1 MSNYFSLKAPLSI
14 ALLFCFLVSYG
25 QKSQKKPVGKPNIIL
40 IIADDAGWNDVGYN
54 GSEIQTP
61 NIDRL
66 AKNGV
71 VLNRFYA
78 SPTCS
83 PTRASVLTGRPSSR
97 MGIVAPIS
105 DKSKM
110 KLPDSI
116 PTLPKLLHQNN
127 YQTALFGKWH
137 LGLQPSSGPTAYGFD
152 YSYGFLHGQIDQ
164 YTHKYKNGDESWY
177 RNVEFIVEK
186 GHATDLITQEAIK
199 WISEKRD
206 AKKNFFLQVAYSAP
220 HFPLQEEQKWKD
232 PYMHSIKNS
241 SRRDFAAAM
250 SHMDNS
256 IGLLLDKLKQ
266 EKLDKNTLIIFMSDN
281 GAMEDW
287 DSKKEY
293 NGVHPS
299 NDRLG
304 DNTPLRDWKTSNY
317 EGAIR
322 VPCAVYWKG
331 HLKSYKNESYI
342 SVIDLLPSFLF
353 LAGDENLPPT
363 IEGRN
368 VWQAI
373 SENKSIPDQ
382 EIYVRGHLQESL
394 IQSPWKIIR
403 TRHLAIPADY
413 ELYNIEKDPSEK
425 KNVILQNEALAEK
438 MKMALENQF
447 KKDAKEVNVNGIK

>member
-1 MSNYFSLKAPLSI
+1 MNISFSLKVQLSN

-25 QKSQKKPVGKPNIIL
+25 QKSQKKSIEKPNIIL

-54 GSEIQTP
+54 GSEIKTP
-61 NIDRL
+61 QIDRL

-83 PTRASVLTGRPSSR
+83 PSRASLLMGKPSSR

-105 DKSKM
+105 DKDQT

-116 PTLPKLLHQNN
+116 PTLPKLLHKND
-127 YQTALFGKWH
+127 YQSALIGKWH
-137 LGLQPSSGPTAYGFD
+137 LGLQISSGPKAYGFD

-177 RNVEFIVEK
+177 RNGKFVEEK
-186 GHATDLITQEAIK
+186 GHATDLITQEAIQWMTK
-199 WISEKRD
+199 KRD
-206 AKKNFFLQVAYSAP
+206 PKKKFFLQVAYSAP

-232 PYMHSIKNS
+232 PYMNSITNS

-250 SHMDNS
+250 SHLDNS

-266 EKLDKNTLIIFMSDN
+266 EKLDKNTLIVFMSDN
-281 GAMEDW
+281 GAMENW
-287 DSKKEY
+287 NSKGEY
-293 NGVHPS
+293 NDVHPS

-322 VPCAVYWKG
+322 VPCILYWKG
-331 HLKSYKNESYI
+331 HLINYKNESYI
-342 SVIDLLPSFLF
+342 SIIDLLPSFLY
-353 LAGDENLPPT
+353 LAGDKNLPKS
-363 IEGRN
+363 IEGIN
-368 VWQAI
+368 VWPTI
-373 SENKSIPDQ
+373 SENKNVSDQ

-394 IQSPWKIIR
+394 IKKPWKIIR
-403 TRHLAIPADY
+403 TKATKTQPLKH
-413 ELYNIEKDPSEK
+413 ELFNIEKDPNEK
-425 KNVILQNEALAEK
+425 DNVILQNGTIAAQ
-438 MKMALENQF
+438 MKLALENQY
-447 KKDAKEVNVNGIK
+447 KRDAEKVNK